1 MKKIAIITVLALT
14 LFSLSAAFVPFSY
27 DRTSPLFSSPSRILE
42 EEENTPFGFMVDL
55 SSDIKGLSF
64 LASPLSVTEEA
75 SKNMVLSLEK
85 KDAEWW
91 KNNPEVISVFSSYDA
106 SFPTPTFDS
115 ETESLELWKI
125 RNYL

>member
-1 MKKIAIITVLALT
+1 MKKIVIITVLVLT

-75 SKNMVLSLEK
+75 SKNMVLSL
-85 KDAEWW
+85 
-91 KNNPEVISVFSSYDA
+91 
-106 SFPTPTFDS
+106 
-115 ETESLELWKI
+115 
-125 RNYL
+125 